1 MIQTRQIIKS
11 LLHGI
16 IAIAFV
22 IPVYAQHS
30 AVNLVNVDSGW
41 AANSVNAV
49 VFRKNSLASFKQWQ
63 YIAFYNAEK
72 FVVIG
77 KRKLGSSNWQLK
89 TTSFKGNAADA
100 HNTISIIVDGDGYL
114 HMSWDHHNNPL
125 NYARSIKP
133 GSLEMSAKMS
143 MTGLLEE
150 RVSYPEFYNLPSGDL
165 FFLYRDGGSGKGD
178 LVINYY
184 HTKQKKW
191 QQLHASLIDGEGKR
205 NAYWQACCDNKGV
218 IHLSWVWRE
227 SPDVA
232 SNHDMCYARSSDGG
246 ITWEKSTGEK
256 YNLPISAVT
265 AEYAARIQ
273 QNSELINQTSM
284 CIRANGIPII
294 ATYWRDQNDSI
305 PQYHLVYMQD
315 NEWKIINT
323 GFRTTSFSLSGQGT
337 KRIPISRPQVIVWD
351 NNGKH
356 YSGIIYRDLER
367 NNKVSV
373 AVSNDLLKNKWQLFD
388 LTKFPVGSWEPTY
401 DVGLWN
407 QKKLLNLF
415 VQNVDQAD
423 AEGSSSISAQMVQ
436 VLEWKP
442 AP

>member
-1 MIQTRQIIKS
+1 MIKKRKIVRD
-11 LLHGI
+11 LFF
-16 IAIAFV
+16 AIAALV
-22 IPVYAQHS
+22 IGSQVYAQS
-30 AVNLVNVDSGW
+30 PGIKIVPVDSGW

-77 KRKLGSSNWQLK
+77 KRKPGSSNWQLK

-114 HMSWDHHNNPL
+114 HISWDHHNNPL
-125 NYARSIKP
+125 NYARSIQP
-133 GSLEMSAKMS
+133 GSLDMTAKMP
-143 MTGLLEE
+143 MTGLVEE
-150 RVSYPEFYNLPSGDL
+150 KLSYPEFYNLPSGDL
-165 FFLYRDGGSGKGD
+165 FFLYRNGGSGKGD

-191 QQLHASLIDGEGKR
+191 QQVHASLIDGEGKR
-205 NAYWQACCDNKGV
+205 NAYWQACCDDKGV

-232 SNHDMCYARSSDGG
+232 SNHDLCYARSRDGG
-246 ITWEKSTGEK
+246 ITWEKSNGEK
-256 YNLPISAVT
+256 YDLPINAAT
-265 AEYAARIQ
+265 AEYAARIP

-284 CIRANGIPII
+284 CLAGDGLPLI
-294 ATYWRDQNDSI
+294 ATYWRNQNDSI
-305 PQYHLVYMQD
+305 PQYHLVYKQGS
-315 NEWKIINT
+315 EWKIINA
-323 GFRTTSFSLSGQGT
+323 GFRKTSFSLSGQGT
-337 KRIPISRPQVIVWD
+337 KRIPISRPQVIAWRR
-351 NNGKH
+351 NNRNFT
-356 YSGIIYRDLER
+356 GIIYRDSER
-367 NNKVSV
+367 ENKVSM
-373 AVSNDLLKNKWQLFD
+373 AVCDDLVQNKWQLKD
-388 LTKFPVGSWEPTY
+388 LTKFSVGSWEPSY

-407 QKKLLNLF
+407 QKKILNLF
-415 VQNVDQAD
+415 VQNVEQAD
-423 AEGSSSISAQMVQ
+423 AEGSSTIDSQMVQ